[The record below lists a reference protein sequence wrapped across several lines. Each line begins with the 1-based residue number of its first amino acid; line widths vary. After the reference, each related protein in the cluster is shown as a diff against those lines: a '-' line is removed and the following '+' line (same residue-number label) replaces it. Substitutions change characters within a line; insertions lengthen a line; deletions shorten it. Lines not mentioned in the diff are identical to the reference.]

1 MNDRYDFLIV
11 GSGFASCVLALVLQ
25 RMGYRCLLVE
35 AHRHPRFAIGESSTP
50 IADQIL
56 LDLGQD
62 FQLPELTRLARWSSA
77 RHLPNVVV
85 GCKQGFTYFF
95 ADAARQDAAVPMLL
109 VPASP
114 TEAVADSHWHRASV
128 DQYLARS
135 AVARGVEL
143 REATRVVGL
152 QRCDNCWRVELASNH
167 SEGELDTVYAGF
179 LVDGSGPAAVVS
191 KLLADMNSTTLAEQ
205 NVRKS
210 SFGFATHSGSLF
222 GHFYLPVEW
231 DDLWKAWHLPV
242 EKFSFPPQRAAV
254 HHVTSEGWMWHLG
267 FDNQIV
273 SLGWVLPADQL
284 EADQRLAS
292 VEGRWEFWETQLARY
307 PHLHALYG
315 SARMVDPPGGLG
327 LIRRQQRF
335 HEPISGLGWVALPN
349 TVGFVDPLHST
360 GIAHSLCAVQKI
372 VRALNWQ
379 RVLDES
385 FVRVYADRLKQE
397 FWLVDQ
403 LVAAAYSSLGH
414 PEKWE
419 AATMLYFAAAIQF
432 EEWRDRH
439 RVSSH
444 GRSDGTQLTSA
455 GLPQVPWR
463 GPDFLMADQVDWLER
478 VVRGRSLLQRPK
490 PPRNGWL
497 GEMASILGPMNT
509 VGLCDPS
516 LGGIYHYTVANK

>member
-25 RMGYRCLLVE
+25 RMGFRCLLVE
-35 AHRHPRFAIGESSTP
+35 AHHHPRFAIGESSTP

-77 RHLPNVVV
+77 RHLPDVVV

-95 ADAARQDAAVPMLL
+95 ADAAPPERGLPMLL

-114 TEAVADSHWHRASV
+114 SESVADSHWHRASV
-128 DQYLARS
+128 DQYLARC
-135 AVARGVEL
+135 AVARGAEL
-143 REATRVVGL
+143 CEGTRVVGL
-152 QRCDNCWRVELASNH
+152 QRCDNSWKVELLSNPLY
-167 SEGELDTVYAGF
+167 SKTQSVRADF
-179 LVDGSGPAAVVS
+179 LIDGSGPAAVVS
-191 KLLADMNSTTLAEQ
+191 TLLAQTDAAEVAKQDARQSTF
-205 NVRKS
+205 S
-210 SFGFATHSGSLF
+210 FATNSGSLF
-222 GHFYLPVEW
+222 GHFFLPVEW
-231 DDLWKAWHLPV
+231 DEVWKAWHLPV
-242 EKFSFPPQRAAV
+242 ERFSFPPQRAAV

-267 FDNQIV
+267 FDSQVI
-273 SLGWVLPADQL
+273 SLGWVLPASVLEVDEAFATPEQRWAYWESQL
-284 EADQRLAS
+284 
-292 VEGRWEFWETQLARY
+292 GRY
-307 PHLHALYG
+307 PHLQALYG
-315 SARMVDPPGGLG
+315 SARLVDPPGGLG

-335 HEPISGLGWVALPN
+335 REPIAGRGWLALPN

-360 GIAHSLCAVQKI
+360 GIAHSLCSVQKI
-372 VRALNWQ
+372 VRSLNWE
-379 RVLDES
+379 RSLGDE
-385 FVRVYADRLKQE
+385 FLRVYADRLKQE
-397 FWLVDQ
+397 FWLIDQ

-419 AATMLYFAAAIQF
+419 AATMLYFAAAINF

-439 RVSSH
+439 RARKRA
-444 GRSDGTQLTSA
+444 RSDERGLMSE
-455 GLPQVPWR
+455 GLPNVPWR
-463 GPDFLMADQVDWLER
+463 SPDFLMADRVDWLER

-497 GEMASILGPMNT
+497 GEMSAILGPMNT

-516 LGGIYHYTVANK
+516 LGGIYQYTVANK